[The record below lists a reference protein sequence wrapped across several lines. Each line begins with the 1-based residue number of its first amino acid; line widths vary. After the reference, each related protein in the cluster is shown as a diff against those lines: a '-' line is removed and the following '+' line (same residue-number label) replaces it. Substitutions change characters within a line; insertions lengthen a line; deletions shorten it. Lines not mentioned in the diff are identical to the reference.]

1 MTKIKEDGAAG
12 GGASGV
18 GGPAPSNTASS
29 GQVDMSPT
37 KKLFKDLHRRTKEQ
51 RRQMDEYYINL
62 FQDIIVKGK

>member
-12 GGASGV
+12 MAG

-62 FQDIIVKGK
+62 FQDIMVKGK